1 MVHTFTSLGAYIA
14 VDVNSGAVHVLDKTA
29 YDLLCLLSGPMEEIC
44 PDEVA
49 AQLPQYAR
57 AEVNG
62 AWEELLVLQKQG
74 LLFTDD
80 NYIDPSAAALMK
92 QDAPIKALCLHVSH
106 DCNLRCQYCFASTG
120 DFGTGHRMT
129 MDVETAKKAI
139 DFVIQRSGSRSN
151 IEVDFFGGEP
161 LMAMDT
167 VKATVDYARS
177 LEEKHGK
184 NFRFTIT
191 TNGVLLNEENIA
203 YINREMS
210 NAVLSLD
217 GRPEV
222 NDKMRK
228 TISGTGSYDVILPKF
243 QKLVEGRGDK
253 DYYLRGT
260 FTRYNRDFSAD
271 VMHIADQGFRNVS
284 VEPVV
289 GSPDC
294 DYTFREE
301 DLPGI
306 LAEYEKLAE
315 QLLHRPDVNFFHF
328 NVDLSQGPCVI
339 KRLRGCGAGCEYV
352 AITPE
357 GDIYPCHQFVGNE
370 EYKLGNLY
378 EDTFNMDLSHRFG
391 ELNVYTRPDCQQC
404 WARFYCSG
412 GCSASNLLVNGDIK
426 IPNRFGCDMQRKR
439 LECAIAMK
447 AHQAGM
453 VEEMTEMA
461 Q

>member
-139 DFVIQRSGSRSN
+139 DFVIQRSGSRRN

-453 VEEMTEMA
+453 VEEMKK
-461 Q
+461 

>member
-139 DFVIQRSGSRSN
+139 DFVIQRSGSRRN

-271 VMHIADQGFRNVS
+271 VMHIADQGFQNVS

-453 VEEMTEMA
+453 VEEMKK
-461 Q
+461 

>member
-1 MVHTFTSLGAYIA
+1 MVHTFTCLGAHIA

-29 YDLLCLLSGPMEEIC
+29 YDVLSLLDAPMGETC

-49 AQLPQYAR
+49 EKLPGYDRPAID
-57 AEVNG
+57 G
-62 AWEELLVLQKQG
+62 AWAELRGLQEEG
-74 LLFTDD
+74 LLFTEDT
-80 NYIDPSAAALMK
+80 YIDPAAATQMQ

-106 DCNLRCQYCFASTG
+106 DCNLRCRYCFASTG
-120 DFGTGHRMT
+120 DFGTGKRMT
-129 MDVETAKKAI
+129 MDVETAKRAI
-139 DFVIQRSGSRSN
+139 DFVIERSGSRRN

-167 VKATVDYARS
+167 VKAAVEYARS

-191 TNGVLLNEENIA
+191 TNGVLLDDANIE

-217 GRPEV
+217 GRREV
-222 NDKMRK
+222 NDRMRK
-228 TISGTGSYDVILPKF
+228 TVPGGGSYDVIVPKF
-243 QKLVEGRGDK
+243 QKLVQGRGEK

-260 FTRYNRDFSAD
+260 FTRWNPDFSAD
-271 VMHIADQGFRNVS
+271 VMHMADLGFRHVS

-289 GSPDC
+289 GAPEC
-294 DYTFREE
+294 DYSFREE
-301 DLPGI
+301 DLPAI
-306 LAEYEKLAE
+306 LDEYETLAGE
-315 QLLHRPDVNFFHF
+315 LLKRDDVDFFHF

-352 AITPE
+352 AITPDGE
-357 GDIYPCHQFVGNE
+357 IYPCHQFVGNE
-370 EYKLGNLY
+370 EYRLGNLW
-378 EDTFNMDLSHRFG
+378 DGSFDMALSRRFAA
-391 ELNVYTRPDCQQC
+391 LNVYTRPDCQSC

-412 GCSASNLLVNGDIK
+412 GCSASNLFVNGDIK
-426 IPNRFGCDMQRKR
+426 KPNRFGCEMQRKR

-447 AHQAGM
+447 AHRAGM
-453 VEEMTEMA
+453 VENA
-461 Q
+461 DK

>member
-1 MVHTFTSLGAYIA
+1 MVHTFHCLDANIA
-14 VDVNSGAVHVLDKTA
+14 VDVNSGAVHVLDQTA
-29 YDLLCLLSGPMEEIC
+29 YDLLSLLDGPMAEHC

-49 AQLPQYAR
+49 AKLPQYDRQALDC
-57 AEVNG
+57 
-62 AWEELLVLQKQG
+62 AWDDLYQLQQEG

-80 NYIDPSAAALMK
+80 SYIDPEAAVLMQK
-92 QDAPIKALCLHVSH
+92 DAPVKALCLHVSH
-106 DCNLRCQYCFASTG
+106 DCNLRCKYCFASTG

-129 MDVETAKKAI
+129 MNVETAKKAI
-139 DFVIQRSGSRSN
+139 DFVITRSGKRHN

-177 LEEKHGK
+177 LEKQYDK

-191 TNGVLLNEENIA
+191 TNGILLDDENID
-203 YINREMS
+203 YINETMS

-222 NDKMRK
+222 NDNMRPTVNGK
-228 TISGTGSYDVILPKF
+228 GSYDVILPKF
-243 QKLVEGRGDK
+243 QKLVAGRGDK

-260 FTRYNRDFSAD
+260 FTRKNRDFAKD
-271 VMHIADQGFRNVS
+271 VIHIADQGFRNVS

-289 GSPDC
+289 GDAKY
-294 DYTFREE
+294 DYTFKEE

-306 LAEYEKLAE
+306 LEEYENLARE
-315 QLLHRPDVNFFHF
+315 LLNREDINFFHF

-339 KRLRGCGAGCEYV
+339 KRMRGCGAGCEYV
-352 AITPE
+352 AITPD
-357 GDIYPCHQFVGNE
+357 GDIYPCHQFVGKE
-370 EYKLGNLY
+370 EYKLGNVY
-378 EDTFNMDLSHRFG
+378 DNTFDMNISRKFAG
-391 ELNVYTRPDCQQC
+391 LNIYTRPDCKDC

-412 GCSASNLLVNGDIK
+412 GCSASNLEVNGDMM

-447 AHQAGM
+447 AHKAGM
-453 VEEMTEMA
+453 V
-461 Q
+461 